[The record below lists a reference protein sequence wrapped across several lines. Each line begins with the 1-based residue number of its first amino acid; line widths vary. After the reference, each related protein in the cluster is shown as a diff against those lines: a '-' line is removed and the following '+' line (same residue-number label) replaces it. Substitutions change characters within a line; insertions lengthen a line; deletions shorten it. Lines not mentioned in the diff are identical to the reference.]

1 MKLSYDRFIRYEVYQ
16 ILHRVGSSDLERVSN
31 FMEALAGDPFRKG
44 DATTL
49 DEHGRDV
56 QVKMLG
62 RLALFYWVDHAE
74 KEVRVV
80 DLANAS
86 E

>member
-1 MKLSYDRFIRYEVYQ
+1 MKLAYEIFVRHEVYK
-16 ILHRVGSSDLERVSN
+16 ILQGVSARDQDRTCDFFESLSD
-31 FMEALAGDPFRKG
+31 DPFREG

-49 DEHGRDV
+49 DEHGRAI

-62 RLALFYWVDHAE
+62 NLALFYWVDHAA

-80 DLANAS
+80 DLVSADK
-86 E
+86 